1 MNQVKLFLACVCCLF
16 LTSCT
21 GLKNIQDL
29 TYIVAIGMD
38 FDVDKKEY
46 TVYLQGLD
54 FADVAKQEGGRP
66 VEPAPIFLASATG
79 ETLNLAISKLYK
91 VSEPP
96 LFFGHTNVLLVTE
109 KLVKHKFKEL
119 IEEIGRNR
127 SLRPT
132 LRVIVTKDPL
142 EETLSTNALF
152 SYPAV
157 YTILF
162 KKNSDELAQNEIRPM
177 VLMDFLR
184 EFYEPMGVARIPTVK
199 IDQNSW
205 KAEKEYPVLYFD
217 GYAIFQQQEYVTTLP
232 FEDAQFINWLLE
244 KSVTLDQKVE
254 KDGEL
259 IAAVKLV
266 SPKMKIKYDPGSLSP
281 TFSIE
286 LAIQAD
292 LLEKIKDIP
301 LDNLTKLIEDS
312 LKKKITSLY
321 SVGIQNKIDILNAG
335 VKWYRKNP
343 MKFQELK
350 QSKTFY
356 LDDHSLKDVKV
367 NVQIIHSNN
376 YKYDQRGNGGY

>member
-1 MNQVKLFLACVCCLF
+1 M
-16 LTSCT
+16 
-21 GLKNIQDL
+21 